1 MSGVRITRS
10 QLRKRKKKALASAP
24 YWVIWRDENMRWMA
38 EFNGDFYVELEA
50 SSHDELMAN
59 INFITDTGQTEV
71 N

>member
-10 QLRKRKKKALASAP
+10 QLRKRTKKALGSTP
-24 YWVIWRDENMRWMA
+24 CWVIWRDEDMRWMA

-50 SSHDELMAN
+50 SSHEELMAN
-59 INFITDTGQTEV
+59 INFIADTGPAEA